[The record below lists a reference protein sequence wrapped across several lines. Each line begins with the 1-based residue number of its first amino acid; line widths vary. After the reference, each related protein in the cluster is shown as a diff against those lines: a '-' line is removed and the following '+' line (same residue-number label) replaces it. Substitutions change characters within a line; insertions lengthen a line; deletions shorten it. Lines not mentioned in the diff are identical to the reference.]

1 MSKIPAILSAT
12 LSVTLAACGKEQDH
26 TPIGQPVTTPLVT
39 SEPASVGTVSVFNST
54 DGLFIT
60 ATPAAGW
67 QLSESRLSVALSLG
81 CIPQS
86 KSGAPN
92 LDRFVLRKKKTNS
105 SGEMA
110 YALPLLVPAGTELF
124 ISLYAELRPISP
136 EAAGETHGH
145 GDCGEDGKSTSAWA
159 QGTPFTGKSG
169 MYLSY
174 TVRDAAPPSLAG
186 KYRTHS
192 QENWGGAPE
201 GTAAAAYLTANFFTA
216 FPLGAT
222 VGSLSGFN
230 AQFTMPQAV
239 ADFLPQAGTSGPL
252 SRRWVNPRD
261 LANPFAGA
269 TLALTLNTGFD
280 AADATFSADDL
291 PLTALVVADPASPLY
306 GLTVAEVLAT
316 ANDYLAG
323 RADPRGL
330 LLEDVSA
337 AVTRINANFEG
348 GLVDLG
354 FLGLP

>member
-39 SEPASVGTVSVFNST
+39 AEPASVGTVSVFNST
-54 DGLFIT
+54 DGLFVT

-92 LDRFVLRKKKTNS
+92 LDRFVLRKKKTGS
-105 SGEMA
+105 SGEMT

-124 ISLYAELRPISP
+124 ISLYAELRQISAAA
-136 EAAGETHGH
+136 AAGARET

-159 QGTPFTGKSG
+159 QGTPFIGKSG
-169 MYLSY
+169 MYLRY

-186 KYRTHS
+186 KYRTYS
-192 QENWGGAPE
+192 QENWGAASQDN
-201 GTAAAAYLTANFFTA
+201 AAAGYLGANFFRA

-222 VGSLSGFN
+222 IGSSIGFS
-230 AQFTMPQAV
+230 AQFTIPQAV
-239 ADFLPQAGTSGPL
+239 ADFLPQAGAAGPL
-252 SRRWVNPRD
+252 IRRSVNPRD

-280 AADATFSADDL
+280 AADAAFSAGDL

-306 GLTVAEVLAT
+306 GLTVAEILST

-323 RADPRGL
+323 RADLHGV
-330 LLEDVSA
+330 LLEDVYD

-348 GLVDLG
+348 GLADAG
-354 FLGLP
+354 FLGMP